1 MQPNRVFFFS
11 LFVFSFYILSLS
23 LSAQVVN
30 FEPSFAT
37 QYDSVTVYFDATQ
50 GNGGLDGFSARVFL
64 HTGVITSKSI
74 SGSDWKYVP
83 AGWESY
89 PSRLEAEQVGENKW
103 KFTFA
108 PDIRSFFGITES
120 SEEVL
125 EIAML
130 FKGTRTLSGAPVAVG
145 RDEGDR
151 DIFVELSKG
160 GVEARFVQPA
170 NELSLMKRS
179 DSLKIMGLGSTT
191 SGNLQLSLFED
202 NQLIEQTTNDTITY
216 IFRPSNNQEQ
226 VIFSL
231 IAENRQGLSDT
242 TIIRVVVR
250 PDELSI
256 TPRPPQTQDGIHYLS
271 DRSVLLS
278 LFAPYKD
285 FVYVLGDF
293 NDWTPSADYLM
304 HKETQGADSTWFWL
318 EIDGLTPGQEYA
330 FQYLVN
336 GDLRIAD
343 PYSELT
349 LHPDDDPY
357 VPSSVY
363 PNIPTYP
370 HGKTNFSVGVL
381 QPGNDEY
388 TWTSTNYERPETK
401 DLVIYELLL
410 RDFLKDHSYQTL
422 IDTLDYLDRL
432 GVTAIELMPVNEF
445 EGNLSWGYNPAFHLA
460 LDKYYG
466 TQNAFKA
473 FVDAAHSRGIAVILD
488 VVLNHAFGR
497 SPIIRL
503 WNDGNYGAPTSENP
517 YANPIAK
524 HPFNVGY
531 DLNHESAAT
540 RHFSKRVMQY
550 WLEEY
555 KIDGFRFDLSKGFT
569 QVDNLNNVGAWG
581 NYDASRIAIWKDYNN
596 FIRSIDSTAYVI
608 LEHFANNSE
617 ERVLVNEGMLIWG
630 NMNHEYN
637 EATMGYNSDLRGV
650 LASQRGFSQRNLIG
664 YMESHDEQWLM
675 FKNIA
680 FGNSSGEYNIRDLS
694 TALNRMKLAGAFFF
708 TLPGPKMLWQFGELG
723 YGYGNAGEQCLND
736 ASYCPSIAPGRTA
749 VKPIRWDYREDAER
763 YSLYETWSNILALR
777 KASPAIT
784 TPENFTHQLQTS
796 IKIIRLSHGEEN
808 VVIVGNFGVSTT
820 MGTINF
826 PKDGQWFDYFNKT
839 ELQVSGG
846 ALEVSLSPGAFHIF
860 TSRDFS
866 ELVTSNT
873 RKETLAEKASFALLP
888 NYPNPFNPSTQIS
901 FSLAKYGATSLRV
914 YDLLGREVAILVDK
928 PMTQGSHTIKFSG
941 SGLSNGVYF
950 VRLLQGSNTQT
961 QTITLIK

>member
-1 MQPNRVFFFS
+1 MQSVCSYFS
-11 LFVFSFYILSLS
+11 SLVIFIIAAS
-23 LSAQVVN
+23 LGGVKAQLVS

-50 GNGGLDGFSARVFL
+50 GNGALEGFTGRVFL
-64 HTGVITSKSI
+64 HTGVITSQRH

-89 PSRLEAEQVGENKW
+89 PSNLEAKQVGENRW
-103 KFTFA
+103 KFTFS
-108 PDIRSFFGITES
+108 PDIRSFFGITGS

-145 RDEGDR
+145 RDERDS
-151 DIFVELSKG
+151 DIFIELSTG
-160 GVEARFVQPA
+160 GVEARFLTPA
-170 NELSLMKRS
+170 NDLSLLKQS
-179 DSLKIMGLGSTT
+179 DSLQIVGLGSATT
-191 SGNLQLSLFED
+191 GSLQLSLYED
-202 NQLIEQTTNDTITY
+202 AQLIEQTSKDTIAY
-216 IFRPSNNQEQ
+216 VFRPSNNQEQ
-226 VIFSL
+226 VVFSL
-231 IAENRQGLSDT
+231 IAENGQGLSDT
-242 TIIRVVVR
+242 TTTVVVVR
-250 PDELSI
+250 PDELSSI
-256 TPRPPQTQDGIHYLS
+256 PRPEHTQDGIHYVS
-271 DRSVLLS
+271 DSSVLLS

-318 EIDGLTPGQEYA
+318 EIDGLTPGQEYV
-330 FQYLVN
+330 FQYLVD
-336 GDLRIAD
+336 GEIRIAD

-349 LHPDDDPY
+349 LHHDDDPY
-357 VPSSVY
+357 IPSNVY
-363 PNIPTYP
+363 PNIPAYP
-370 HGKTNFSVGVL
+370 YGKTSFSVGVL
-381 QPGNDEY
+381 QPGAVEY
-388 TWTSTNYERPETK
+388 AWTSTNYERPETK

-410 RDFLKDHSYQTL
+410 RDFLEESSYQTL
-422 IDTLDYLDRL
+422 IDTLDYIDRL

-473 FVDAAHSRGIAVILD
+473 FVDAAHARGIAVILD
-488 VVLNHAFGR
+488 VVLNHAYGR

-503 WNDGNYGAPTSENP
+503 WNEGDYGPPTSKNP
-517 YANPIAK
+517 YANTVAK
-524 HPFNVGY
+524 HPYNVGY

-540 RHFSKRVMQY
+540 RYFSKRVMQY

-569 QVDNLNNVGAWG
+569 QVDNLNDVGAWG
-581 NYDASRIAIWKDYNN
+581 SYDASRIAIWKDYNN
-596 FIRSIDSTAYVI
+596 FIRSIDSTAYII
-608 LEHFANNSE
+608 LEHFADNSE
-617 ERVLVNEGMLIWG
+617 EKALVNEGMLIWG

-650 LASQRGFSQRNLIG
+650 LASHRGFSQRNLIG

-680 FGNSSGEYNIRDLS
+680 FGNSSGEYNIRELS

-723 YGYGNAGEQCLND
+723 YGYGNAGEQCLNE
-736 ASYCPSIAPGRTA
+736 ASYCPSIAPGRTD
-749 VKPIRWDYREDAER
+749 VKPIRWDYREDPER
-763 YSLYETWSNILALR
+763 YAIYETWSNIIALR
-777 KASPAIT
+777 RASLAFT
-784 TPENFTHQLQTS
+784 SPESFTHQLQTS
-796 IKIIRLSHGEEN
+796 IKLIQLSHDEEK
-808 VVIVGNFGVSTT
+808 VVIVGNFGVGTT
-820 MGTINF
+820 TGTITF
-826 PKDGQWFDYFNKT
+826 PEDGKWFDYLNKT
-839 ELQVSGG
+839 ELQVTGG
-846 ALEVSLSPGAFHIF
+846 ALELSLSPGAFHIF
-860 TSRDFS
+860 TNRDFS
-866 ELVTSNT
+866 RLVTSNE
-873 RKETLAEKASFALLP
+873 RKETLAVKASFALLP
-888 NYPNPFNPSTQIS
+888 NFPNPFNPSTQIT

-914 YDLLGREVAILVDK
+914 YDLLGREVATLVDR
-928 PMTQGSHTIKFSG
+928 PMSHGSHTIQFSG
-941 SGLSNGVYF
+941 TGLSSGVYY
-950 VRLLQGSNTQT
+950 VRLVQGSNTQT